1 MRLCVAKPKRLGL
14 RKLPQAMRLQRWQFL
29 TFPPKKRLPRQ
40 RLLEQTLQRMRLLMR
55 LKPAATAAM
64 TRRSKLMQPPWLL
77 PNRPSQSWPCAA
89 MTVLGR
95 RKPIPPLDETDAMV
109 AVMAVPAIGVRGL
122 VVTVEPAARVSA
134 VVTVLATE
142 AHAAKA
148 EISVKTG
155 VLVWAMP
162 HSVRNVK
169 PWSGLRCLCANW
181 PRKPM
186 VKH

>member
-1 MRLCVAKPKRLGL
+1 MRLCVAKPKRLRL
-14 RKLPQAMRLQRWQFL
+14 RKWPQALRLQRWQFL
-29 TFPPKKRLPRQ
+29 TFPPKKWQPRQ

-55 LKPAATAAM
+55 LKPAPKAAM
-64 TRRSKLMQPPWLL
+64 THRPKPLQPPWLL
-77 PNRPSQSWPCAA
+77 PNRPNQSWPCAA
-89 MTVLGR
+89 MTVLDR
-95 RKPIPPLDETDAMV
+95 RKPNPLLDETDAMV

-122 VVTVEPAARVSA
+122 VVTVEPVGRVSA

-155 VLVWAMP
+155 ALVWAMP